1 MRSIPVTLCEL
12 IRYNI
17 EELIVI
23 LARTIGVLAF
33 IYV

>member
-12 IRYNI
+12 IRNNI